1 MKDEIKPSGQNS
13 LPATERS
20 GQAESQESSVRLHAS
35 SSVKW
40 LIYISRFG
48 LAAFFLFTAGAKLW
62 FINFFVKNVGEL
74 LSSMH
79 FNYERWM
86 WPPTVAG
93 HIQRSMHFNY
103 ERWMWPATVGVI
115 SIELVTALLLLL
127 PRTVRLGALLSAALL
142 IGFSAFAL
150 YYVYIL
156 HGEAL
161 ECGCFGKLIG
171 SQLGVKTAL
180 RNLGLLV
187 P

>member
-1 MKDEIKPSGQNS
+1 MNFRKI
-13 LPATERS
+13 LR
-20 GQAESQESSVRLHAS
+20 VL
-35 SSVKW
+35 V
-40 LIYISRFG
+40 YVSRFG

-62 FINFFVKNVGEL
+62 FISFFVKNVGEL
-74 LSSMH
+74 LS
-79 FNYERWM
+79 
-86 WPPTVAG
+86 
-93 HIQRSMHFNY
+93 SMHFNY

-150 YYVYIL
+150 YYVYVL

-187 P
+187 PALLVFFGYPRVRRSPADDWPASAAIAEN